1 MSRITFV
8 DTLVK
13 NRNSEQSHV
22 PRAMNQAVQ
31 RFKRHFALVSHYCE
45 EHMIM
50 CQQNDLYETDCDQDN
65 HN

>member
-1 MSRITFV
+1 MSHITFV

-31 RFKRHFALVSHYCE
+31 RFECHFALVSHYRDK
-45 EHMIM
+45 HIIM
-50 CQQNDLYETDCDQDN
+50 CQQDDLHEADCNQDN
-65 HN
+65 QN